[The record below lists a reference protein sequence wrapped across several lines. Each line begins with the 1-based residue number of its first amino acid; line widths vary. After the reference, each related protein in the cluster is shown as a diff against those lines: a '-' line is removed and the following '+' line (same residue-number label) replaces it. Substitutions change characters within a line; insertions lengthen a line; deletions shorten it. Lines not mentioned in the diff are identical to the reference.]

1 MNGYRTGKR
10 TASKAIYIYSVY
22 FSHAVHVNIYYME
35 VSDILR
41 NIYIYSE
48 IFFISLHYSED
59 IDHVT

>member
-41 NIYIYSE
+41 NIYIY
-48 IFFISLHYSED
+48 IQ
-59 IDHVT
+59 